1 MYTKTG
7 GAPVK
12 ALTRH
17 ETIFELRKG
26 YGERVCFVGVSQ
38 PNRSKALNNL

>member
-1 MYTKTG
+1 MYSKTG

-12 ALTRH
+12 ALTWH
-17 ETIFELRKG
+17 GTIFELRKG